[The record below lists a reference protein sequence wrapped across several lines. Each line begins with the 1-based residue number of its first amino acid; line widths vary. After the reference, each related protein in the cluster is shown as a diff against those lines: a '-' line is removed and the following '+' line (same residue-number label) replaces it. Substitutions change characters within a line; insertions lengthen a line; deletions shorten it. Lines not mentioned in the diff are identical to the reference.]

1 MPERSSVTTL
11 EIAVVLAD
19 ATATIRLTG
28 RLDATSAE
36 TLAAAVPA
44 APELRRLVLDL
55 GACPFV
61 SSGGIRVIMTQY
73 KRLAPLG
80 GGVELVNVGPQV
92 RRVFELSGLNEILVV
107 REKPREISIEGLP
120 FLSEGVFG
128 EVFRLDDET
137 VVKLYRDGL
146 DPAVVE
152 REKRFAR
159 AAFVAGIPTAISLDL
174 VTSGG
179 RFGIA
184 YEMLGADSL
193 AGLMR
198 REPDRL
204 DDHARLLAHLART
217 IHATPADP
225 AVFPDIKANCLG
237 WLAETAPLLAPAD
250 VDLLRGKIEAIPDAD
265 TCVHFDLHGGNVMIR
280 NGEPIVIDMGDF
292 SRGSPLF
299 DLGLVETIYSP
310 AVGICERVTKLPN
323 DVGADF
329 LTRFLDHYFAG
340 RPDELASFE
349 VDRAFYASL
358 RLLHSIRLLKAIP
371 DFRQQLIGVLRDGL
385 IPAMRAGGVR

>member
-1 MPERSSVTTL
+1 MTTL

-19 ATATIRLTG
+19 ATATLRLTG

-44 APELRRLVLDL
+44 DPELRRLVLDL

-137 VVKLYRDGL
+137 VVKL
-146 DPAVVE
+146 E

-237 WLAETAPLLAPAD
+237 WLAEMAPLFAPAD
-250 VDLLRGKIEAIPDAD
+250 VELLRGKIEAIPDAD

-280 NGEPIVIDMGDF
+280 DGEPVVIDMGDF

-349 VDRAFYASL
+349 MDRAFYASL
-358 RLLHSIRLLKAIP
+358 RLLHSIRLLEAIP
-371 DFRQQLIGVLRDGL
+371 DFRQQLIGVLRDRL
-385 IPAMRAGGVR
+385 IPAMRADGVR

>member
-1 MPERSSVTTL
+1 
-11 EIAVVLAD
+11 
-19 ATATIRLTG
+19 
-28 RLDATSAE
+28 
-36 TLAAAVPA
+36 
-44 APELRRLVLDL
+44 
-55 GACPFV
+55 
-61 SSGGIRVIMTQY
+61 MTQY

-92 RRVFELSGLNEILVV
+92 RRVFEFSGLIEILVV
-107 REKPREISIEGLP
+107 RGKSAGDPREISLEGLP

-137 VVKLYRDGL
+137 VVKLYREGL

-217 IHATPADP
+217 IHATPADR
-225 AVFPDIKANCLG
+225 AVFPDIKADCLG
-237 WLAETAPLLAPAD
+237 WLAEMAPLFAPAD
-250 VDLLRGKIEAIPDAD
+250 VELLRGKIVAIPDAD

-280 NGEPIVIDMGDF
+280 DGEPVVIDMGDF

-323 DVGADF
+323 DLGADF

-349 VDRAFYASL
+349 MDRAFYASL
-358 RLLHSIRLLKAIP
+358 RLLHSIRLLEAIP
-371 DFRQQLIGVLRDGL
+371 DFRQQLIGVLRDRL